1 MSTRLFERIVEEFY
15 ANNGF
20 ELCSDVVLQL
30 DRAINQGALAKRLLN
45 EIADELDEWHYNTSI
60 AKVVGG
66 SAGIGGAIAGM
77 MNSCHNI
84 LPLHEPCIF
93 TNFCVTVM
101 MIDIASYIYCI
112 FCAQWST

>member
-1 MSTRLFERIVEEFY
+1 MPRLFERIVEEFY

-45 EIADELDEWHYNTSI
+45 EIADELDEWHRNTAI

-66 SAGIGGAIAGM
+66 SAGIGGTIAG

-84 LPLHEPCIF
+84 YFPC
-93 TNFCVTVM
+93 T
-101 MIDIASYIYCI
+101 
-112 FCAQWST
+112 